1 VIGCS
6 SVTLTNPHAPWKNPA
21 VDWALLSGL
30 SADDGQRFLAIA
42 RRRRF
47 AKGEVVFHAG
57 DPGDALYLV
66 ARGRFA
72 IRGGTSLGDAVMFAV
87 VGSGGF
93 FGELALVGDDRRSA
107 TVTALESGETLTIVR
122 KDFEELRQRHPSVDN
137 VLMAALADQVRR
149 MSDLVMEFLFLPA
162 ETRVLR
168 RLLAVS
174 ELWGGPQAGVVVPF
188 TQEDLAGLAGTT
200 RPTAN
205 RTLRQ
210 AEAAGLIRLTRGRI
224 ELLDPTGLA
233 AQAHL
238 R

>member
-1 VIGCS
+1 ME
-6 SVTLTNPHAPWKNPA
+6 
-21 VDWALLSGL
+21 WALLSGL
-30 SADDGQRFLAIA
+30 PAEDCQRFLAIA

-57 DPGDALYLV
+57 DLGDALYLV

-72 IRGGTSLGDAVMFAV
+72 IRGGTPLGDTVMFAV

-93 FGELALVGDDRRSA
+93 FGELALVSDDRRSA
-107 TVTALESGETLTIVR
+107 TVTALESGETLTVVR
-122 KDFEELRQRHPSVDN
+122 RDFDQLRERHPSVDN
-137 VLMAALADQVRR
+137 VLMATLADQVRR
-149 MSDLVMEFLFLPA
+149 MSDLVMEFLFVPA

-174 ELWGGPQAGVVVPF
+174 ELWGGPEPGVVVPF

-210 AEAAGLIRLTRGRI
+210 AEAAGLIHLTRGKI
-224 ELLDPTGLA
+224 ELVDPAGLA